1 MSYHSIQFL
10 GFVGVVLAVYYTV
23 GRRRQTIVIALS
35 NLAFYALSGLKAL
48 PFLLTTALVT
58 FLAAKRIGGIY
69 RAYDARIKA
78 AEAAERKALR
88 AEAKARAKKALS
100 VGMAVAIGL
109 LVVCKYAAF
118 ALENL
123 NAALGLIHLK
133 QLPVFRLLLPLGVS
147 FYTFMALGYLLDVY
161 WKRYPAEESPIAYFA
176 FLSFFPHVVQ
186 GPIDRYNDFKRQLE
200 GGVAFSYEKLAS
212 GAQLMMWG
220 FFKKL
225 VVADRLGLFVDAA
238 FTHWSRLRGFVL
250 IAAVV
255 TYSVQIYADF
265 SGCIDIV
272 TGVAEM
278 MGISL
283 KRNFNHPYFSRTMG
297 EFWRRWHISLQE
309 WFKDYIY
316 FPVSTSAFV
325 KNTKRRWAKAGRT
338 RAAELF
344 GSCFP
349 ILVVWLVSGIWHGAA
364 WKYVVWGLFHAALL
378 IGSAILEPVFAGV
391 NRRLRIDTAHF
402 AWRAWQTLR
411 TFALCC
417 LGRVFFR
424 ADDLRTAV
432 AILRKMA
439 RPGIAWA
446 SLLKPS
452 TYGMNI
458 DRAIVSAAAVVILIV
473 VDAVQERLPIRE
485 TLNRRGI
492 ALRWLLAYGCLF
504 AIAIFGMYGHGYGS
518 AFIYERY

>member
-1 MSYHSIQFL
+1 M
-10 GFVGVVLAVYYTV
+10 
-23 GRRRQTIVIALS
+23 
-35 NLAFYALSGLKAL
+35 
-48 PFLLTTALVT
+48 
-58 FLAAKRIGGIY
+58 
-69 RAYDARIKA
+69 
-78 AEAAERKALR
+78 
-88 AEAKARAKKALS
+88 
-100 VGMAVAIGL
+100 
-109 LVVCKYAAF
+109 
-118 ALENL
+118 
-123 NAALGLIHLK
+123 
-133 QLPVFRLLLPLGVS
+133 
-147 FYTFMALGYLLDVY
+147 
-161 WKRYPAEESPIAYFA
+161 
-176 FLSFFPHVVQ
+176 
-186 GPIDRYNDFKRQLE
+186 
-200 GGVAFSYEKLAS
+200 
-212 GAQLMMWG
+212 
-220 FFKKL
+220 
-225 VVADRLGLFVDAA
+225 
-238 FTHWSRLRGFVL
+238 
-250 IAAVV
+250 
-255 TYSVQIYADF
+255 
-265 SGCIDIV
+265 
-272 TGVAEM
+272 
-278 MGISL
+278 
-283 KRNFNHPYFSRTMG
+283 
-297 EFWRRWHISLQE
+297 
-309 WFKDYIY
+309 
-316 FPVSTSAFV
+316 
-325 KNTKRRWAKAGRT
+325 
-338 RAAELF
+338 
-344 GSCFP
+344 
-349 ILVVWLVSGIWHGAA
+349 
-364 WKYVVWGLFHAALL
+364 VWGLFHAALL